1 MQPMQTMLSLQSRQM
16 SMVLKKRPRSV
27 PVNKYKLKTKKAAQK
42 RFSMVRLTKR
52 VDFCL
57 DWKTERPWVHV
68 PLVGS
73 PPSEP
78 QQVAREPPPS
88 PRQAA
93 HDHGAAGLEETPKDA
108 SVLQKTQVP
117 ENLSASKVIFITK
130 HLSAVNTVYKLVALK
145 QCSLLFFNLRVFLF
159 NLFRRRAAERA
170 LQSGPKTSL
179 RGL

>member
-1 MQPMQTMLSLQSRQM
+1 MQPMQTMLTLQSRQM

-78 QQVAREPPPS
+78 QQVAR
-88 PRQAA
+88 
-93 HDHGAAGLEETPKDA
+93 
-108 SVLQKTQVP
+108 
-117 ENLSASKVIFITK
+117 
-130 HLSAVNTVYKLVALK
+130 
-145 QCSLLFFNLRVFLF
+145 
-159 NLFRRRAAERA
+159 
-170 LQSGPKTSL
+170 
-179 RGL
+179 